1 MDNNLKELSV
11 ADPKDYSRVANLIQ
25 RNAFEGLHRLNIAIL
40 SSYTSEIIKPF
51 LTVELGKR
59 GFLSEFYFGPFN
71 QFEQEIFA
79 RRSGLYSFNPDIIF
93 IDCRLEEA
101 HPGIFDRFCTLS
113 GKCLQQILISI
124 EERVQQLL
132 DGVRRHSDKPILL
145 ANFTY
150 PEQLAFGLG
159 DPCLDVP
166 QASFVQ
172 EANDRLSRLVRC
184 MGGCYIVDKARQMLV
199 VGTQNWVSEKL
210 TATARVPFSVT
221 AQIAFSQNLARYITA
236 IFRTPCKCLVLDL
249 DNTLWGGILGED
261 GLDGL
266 HLGDE
271 YPGIAFKKVQKTA
284 LNLMDRGVL
293 LALAS
298 KNDRDEALAALEN
311 HSECEIKPSDFSAI
325 QIHWDDK
332 ATSIRKIAE
341 ELNIGLD
348 SIAFFDDSPV
358 EREWV
363 KTQLPQV
370 NVIDVPKSPLLYSS
384 ALLES
389 ELFDSLTLTR
399 EDKKRTEL
407 YRNEK
412 ERKNL
417 HRESPTLEE
426 FIAKLQIVARF
437 GYFNE
442 VTAARIAQLIKK
454 VNQFNVTT
462 KRHELSDLKKLIKDG
477 GVILWMQVEDRFGDN
492 GLVGVGILT
501 PKQDGDWLIDTLLLS
516 CRVLGRHLESAFL
529 NVLANEARE
538 QGADRLI
545 VEFHPTAKNA
555 IMANFFS
562 QHSFKE
568 IDGLDNSW
576 YYDLSESTIP
586 QPSNIKVRFESE

>member
-1 MDNNLKELSV
+1 MNNDIKELCV
-11 ADPKDYSRVANLIQ
+11 DDPKDYSRAANLIQ
-25 RNAFEGLHRLNIAIL
+25 RGAFEGLDRLNIAIL
-40 SSYTSEIIKPF
+40 SSYTSEVIKPF

-59 GFLSEFYFGPFN
+59 GFSSEFYFGPFN
-71 QFEQEIFA
+71 QFEQEILV
-79 RRSGLYSFNPDIIF
+79 RCSRLYSFNPDIF
-93 IDCRLEEA
+93 FLDCRLEEI

-113 GKCLQQILISI
+113 EKYLQQILISV

-132 DGVRRHSDKPILL
+132 DGVRCYSDKPILL
-145 ANFTY
+145 ANFAY

-159 DPCLDVP
+159 DPGLDVP

-172 EANDRLSRLVRC
+172 QANDRLSRLVRR
-184 MGGCYIVDKARQMLV
+184 MAGCHIVDKARQMLV
-199 VGTQNWVSEKL
+199 VGTRNWVSEKL
-210 TATARVPFSVT
+210 TATARVPFSAT

-236 IFRTPCKCLVLDL
+236 TFRTPCKCLVLDL

-261 GLDGL
+261 GLQGI

-311 HSECEIKPSDFSAI
+311 HSGCEIKPSDFSAI

-332 ATSIRKIAE
+332 ATSICKIAE

-348 SIAFFDDSPV
+348 AIAFFDDSPV

-363 KTQLPQV
+363 KTHLPQV

-389 ELFDSLTLTR
+389 ELFDSFTLTP

-407 YRNEK
+407 YRNER
-412 ERKNL
+412 ERKDL
-417 HRESPTLEE
+417 HCKSPTLEE
-426 FIAKLQIVARF
+426 FISKLQIVARF
-437 GYFNE
+437 GYFSD

-462 KRHELSDLKKLIKDG
+462 KRHELSDLKKLIKGG
-477 GVILWMQVEDRFGDN
+477 GVVLWMQVEDRFGDN
-492 GLVGVGILT
+492 GLVGVGILV
-501 PKQDGDWLIDTLLLS
+501 PNEDGDWLIDTLLLS

-529 NVLANEARE
+529 NVLANEARK
-538 QGADRLI
+538 QGAERLI
-545 VEFHPTAKNA
+545 AEFHPTAKNA
-555 IMANFFS
+555 VVANFFA
-562 QHSFKE
+562 QHNFKE

-576 YYDLSESTIP
+576 YHDLNESTIP
-586 QPSNIKVRFESE
+586 RPSNIEVRFESE